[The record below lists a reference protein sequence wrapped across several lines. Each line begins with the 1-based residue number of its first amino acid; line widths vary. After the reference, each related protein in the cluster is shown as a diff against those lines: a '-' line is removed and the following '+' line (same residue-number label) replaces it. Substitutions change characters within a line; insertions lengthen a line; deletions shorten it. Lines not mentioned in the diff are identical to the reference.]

1 MSKLDKYLK
10 TLSIAFSMAAIVG
23 CGSKADK
30 DFKNDIVDNLI
41 ENTATSVS
49 QNTAKD
55 TDIDY
60 ADAAYQTR
68 LKNVLLLCNTK
79 DLGYLK
85 DNHISVVLDGR
96 LGDQQKVSFGTEIL
110 GAYYTAPGQ
119 KVLSLWDDGTNETRF
134 GERDYQDY
142 AARSVSELVRA
153 IKNGTLDQNQP
164 VHYFSSE
171 KMQNGIQSQSSIKWQ
186 PADGFNARA
195 QNANSVL
202 AKAPAVRR

>member
-1 MSKLDKYLK
+1 VSKLDKYLK
-10 TLSIAFSMAAIVG
+10 TLSIAFTMAAVVG

-41 ENTATSVS
+41 ENTAASVS
-49 QNTAKD
+49 QNTVKD

-68 LKNVLLLCNTK
+68 LKQVLLLCNTK

-85 DNHISVVLDGR
+85 DNNISVVLDGR

-134 GERDYQDY
+134 GSTDHQDY

-153 IKNGTLDQNQP
+153 IKSGTLDQSQP

-171 KMQNGIQSQSSIKWQ
+171 KMQNGIQSQSAIKWKS
-186 PADGFNARA
+186 ADGFNAKA
-195 QNANSVL
+195 QNANPVL
-202 AKAPAVRR
+202 AQAPSVRR

>member
-1 MSKLDKYLK
+1 
-10 TLSIAFSMAAIVG
+10 MAAVVG
-23 CGSKADK
+23 CGSKADN

-41 ENTATSVS
+41 ENTVASVS
-49 QNTAKD
+49 QNTTKD

-68 LKNVLLLCNTK
+68 LKNALLLCNTK

-85 DNHISVVLDGR
+85 DNNISVILDAR
-96 LGDQQKVSFGTEIL
+96 LGSQEKVSFGTEIL

-134 GERDYQDY
+134 GSTDYQDY

-153 IKNGTLDQNQP
+153 IKNGTLDQSQP

-171 KMQNGIQSQSSIKWQ
+171 KMQNGIQSQNTIKWK
-186 PADGFNARA
+186 PANSFNAKT
-195 QNANSVL
+195 QNANPVL
-202 AKAPAVRR
+202 ARAPSARS